1 MIVVDDYLALAAIAG
16 QLPPAL
22 ADQSIA
28 TTYGRV
34 YRLLRAIT
42 SSQTSG
48 QLTAQFEL
56 LSEGRRDAL
65 IEVIADP
72 PPSVLVIIDPR
83 TTLWQSTQIHNA
95 FGGMSMLQTETLA
108 AAVVHDAAIR
118 IGTERNVSD
127 AMRRAA
133 EALGIDLAVLG

>member
-22 ADQSIA
+22 AEQSIA
-28 TTYGRV
+28 TTYGRI

-42 SSQTSG
+42 NSQTSG
-48 QLTAQFEL
+48 QLTAQFRL

-72 PPSVLVIIDPR
+72 PPSVLV
-83 TTLWQSTQIHNA
+83 
-95 FGGMSMLQTETLA
+95 
-108 AAVVHDAAIR
+108 
-118 IGTERNVSD
+118 
-127 AMRRAA
+127 
-133 EALGIDLAVLG
+133 